1 MLNTHP
7 DAPRSAAT
15 TMGILAILLWSST
28 IAISRDLA
36 EAVGALRA
44 GACLYLLGGL
54 LGCLYVGLIR
64 RRLFRMF
71 RLPAPYLVGCG
82 LLFVAYTVCL
92 YVAIGLA
99 ASRQQAIEVGV
110 INYLWPGLTLLL
122 AVPILHAKV
131 RAAFPL
137 GVAMAL
143 AGAAVASLRWGE
155 HSWAALLEN
164 LRTNPWPY
172 GLALVAAAAWALY
185 STLSR
190 RWGGEAEGGAVPLFV
205 LATGIVLAVLHYA
218 FPEPVAWTARAAA
231 EILYMAALP
240 TLLAYAFW
248 DAAMRRGNVMLV
260 AALSYFTPL
269 LSTLISSAYLRVALG
284 WNVWV
289 ACALV
294 VAGAFVCQRSV
305 VKAVGRS

>member
-1 MLNTHP
+1 MASTHP
-7 DAPRSAAT
+7 HAPRSAAT
-15 TMGILAILLWSST
+15 TMGILAIVLWSTT
-28 IAISRDLA
+28 IALSRSLA
-36 EAVGALRA
+36 EEVGALRS
-44 GACLYLLGGL
+44 GACIYLLGGT
-54 LGCLYVGLIR
+54 LGCFYEAVLR
-64 RRLFRMF
+64 RRAGRLFR
-71 RLPAPYLVGCG
+71 LPRAYLVGCG
-82 LLFVAYTVCL
+82 LLFVTYTACL
-92 YVAIGLA
+92 YLAIGLS
-99 ASRQQAIEVGV
+99 ASRQQAIEVGI

-122 AVPILHAKV
+122 AVPILRTKV

-137 GVAMAL
+137 GVALAL
-143 AGAAVASLRWGE
+143 AGAALASLRWGE
-155 HSWAALLEN
+155 YSWAALSEN

-205 LATGIVLAVLHYA
+205 LATGVVLAAVHYA
-218 FPEPVAWTARAAA
+218 LPEPVVWSARAVG

-248 DAAMRRGNVMLV
+248 DAAMRRGSVMLV
-260 AALSYFTPL
+260 AALSYLTPL
-269 LSTLISSAYLRVALG
+269 LSTLISSAYLHVAIG
-284 WNVWV
+284 WNVWA

-305 VKAVGRS
+305 VKPSP